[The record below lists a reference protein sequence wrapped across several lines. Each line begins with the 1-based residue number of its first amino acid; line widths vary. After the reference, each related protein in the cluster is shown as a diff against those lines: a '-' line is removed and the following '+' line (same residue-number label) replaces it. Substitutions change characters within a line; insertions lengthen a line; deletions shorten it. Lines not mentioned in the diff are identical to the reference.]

1 MFKECLDMCN
11 MIDLGFSG
19 LRFNW
24 TNRRDVNDL
33 IQERINRFFVN
44 LKWYNLY
51 PKAKVTHPTCCHS
64 DHCPV
69 LMETHP
75 RPTTLLKRPFKFQSF
90 WVLDPTFPV
99 LVVNTW
105 KNSTSCQWPLSVS
118 PKMQRNGTVLILG
131 ISLLRKGNYWPKLM
145 VFYDL

>member
-11 MIDLGFSG
+11 MINLGFSG

-64 DHCPV
+64 NHCPV

-90 WVLDPTFPV
+90 WVSDPTFPV

-105 KNSTSCQWPLSVS
+105 KNSTFLSVAIECFS
-118 PKMQRNGTVLILG
+118 KDAEEWNSSHFRNVFAKKRKLLAKINGIL
-131 ISLLRKGNYWPKLM
+131 
-145 VFYDL
+145 